1 MHDVLRRCSLAFFFS
16 IKKFIFLPSI
26 SGCRRYRTIGVVN
39 WTFNLRR
46 CNVSFIFGLANNEL
60 SGDLSYGAMQK
71 SDTSKTYQFE
81 NEITFSPRVFVK
93 NVSLASDP
101 RDSACLKV

>member
-1 MHDVLRRCSLAFFFS
+1 M
-16 IKKFIFLPSI
+16 I
-26 SGCRRYRTIGVVN
+26 N

-60 SGDLSYGAMQK
+60 SSDLSYGAMQK

-101 RDSACLKV
+101 RDSACLKVLGRLRRISSNNSRPSNNLFPSNNRPLFVRQKK